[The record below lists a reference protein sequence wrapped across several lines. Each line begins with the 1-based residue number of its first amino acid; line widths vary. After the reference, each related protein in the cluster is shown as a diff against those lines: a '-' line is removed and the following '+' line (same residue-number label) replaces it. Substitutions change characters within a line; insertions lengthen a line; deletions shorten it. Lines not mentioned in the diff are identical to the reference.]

1 MRKTKIICTIGP
13 ASSDVNTIKKMIEA
27 GMNVA
32 RFNMSHA
39 SHDILENMVSAVKKA
54 GQDKISLLIDTKG
67 PEVRIGKFE
76 KGSVSLSDGD
86 SFRFYKNLELG
97 NAEGVGVIYKKL
109 IDCVYAEENR
119 GKGLK
124 ILLDDG
130 KISMEVISATE
141 EYIECRV
148 IKGGILSDS
157 KSINMPSFHIDM
169 PYMSSSDREDIAFG
183 LSLGVQ
189 FIAASFVR
197 SQSDILM
204 LRDYVDSL
212 GYESVSIIAKI
223 ENQQGVDNIDSIIE
237 AADGIMV
244 ARGDLGVEIP
254 FIRLPA
260 LQKTMIEKCVRA
272 GKIVVTAT
280 QMLESMTQSPRPTR
294 AEISDVAN
302 AVFDGTSAV
311 MLSGESAA
319 GKYPVESTAALSA
332 ICEEAENNIK
342 DLESAKVSFDDFV
355 SDGSIRDTI
364 CIAAK
369 KCAESVGAKAI
380 IAESQTGRVAKAIAH
395 YRPSCPIIAVVT
407 RDCVAKKLAL
417 NWGVTAVLGEEKSDS
432 DEITRQAMDKALE
445 TGLVQ
450 KGDTVIVIS
459 SNKTTPTNETDTLNI
474 RKI

>member
-13 ASSDVNTIKKMIEA
+13 ASSDTETIKKMVAA

-39 SHDILENMVSAVKKA
+39 SHNILENMISSVKEASNNKVA
-54 GQDKISLLIDTKG
+54 LLIDTKG

-76 KGSVSLSDGD
+76 NGSVSLSDGD

-97 NAEGVGVIYKKL
+97 NSKGVELVYKKL
-109 IDCVYAEENR
+109 IERLLDTPTR

-130 KISMEVISATE
+130 KLSMEVESVSE
-141 EYIECRV
+141 DYIECKV
-148 IKGGILSDS
+148 LKGGVLSNS
-157 KSINMPSFHIDM
+157 KSINIPDFHINM

-183 LSLGVQ
+183 LSLGIH

-197 SQSDILM
+197 SKSDIIL
-204 LRDYVDSL
+204 LRDYVNSL

-223 ENQQGVDNIDSIIE
+223 ENQEGVDNIDEIID
-237 AADGIMV
+237 AADGIME

-260 LQKTMIEKCVRA
+260 LQKTMIEKCVRR

-280 QMLESMTQSPRPTR
+280 QMLESMTGSPRPTR

-311 MLSGESAA
+311 MLSAESAA

-332 ICEEAENNIK
+332 ICKEAEENI
-342 DLESAKVSFDDFV
+342 EGRFSSKVSFNVFV

-369 KCAESVGAKAI
+369 KSAEAIGAKAI
-380 IAESQTGRVAKAIAH
+380 IVESQTGRVAKAIAH

-407 RDCVAKKLAL
+407 RDSVAKKLAL
-417 NWGVTAVLGEEKSDS
+417 SWGVTAVLGEDKSNS
-432 DEITRQAMDKALE
+432 DDITIQAMEKALE
-445 TGLVQ
+445 TGIVE

-459 SNKTTPTNETDTLNI
+459 SNKSTPTNETDTLNI